1 MSLLSGIRV
10 VEMGLWV
17 AGPSAGGILAD
28 WGAEVVKLE
37 MPTGDP
43 MRTLYSALSGS
54 KESRCPPFD
63 VHNRGKRSVAIDVNH
78 ADGRALALRIVATA
92 DVFLTNMRPQFL
104 RRAGLDHEALLA
116 ANPKL
121 VYGILTGYG
130 LVGPDKD
137 APGFDMAAFSA
148 RSGVSHRATPPGGVP
163 PTLPGGM
170 GDNVTAI
177 ALVAGILGALVNR
190 GRTGRGQLVSTSLLR
205 TGMFCESME
214 LSAFLALGKVM
225 PPPSRTRPQNPLMN
239 SYRAGDD
246 KWLCLIGAEAERH
259 WAPIVKALGAE
270 ELQDDERFKTSRDR
284 RRNAEALV
292 ALFDEKFARRTREEW
307 AAVFAEHDIWWAPVN
322 AFEDVVGDAQAQ
334 ACGAFLEMPSM
345 AGDGTL
351 QKTLATPLDFGA
363 SPVQP
368 PRAPPQL
375 GSDTDAVL
383 REVGVGDDELARL
396 HEAKVVA

>member
-1 MSLLSGIRV
+1 V
-10 VEMGLWV
+10 VERDSP
-17 AGPSAGGILAD
+17 A
-28 WGAEVVKLE
+28 
-37 MPTGDP
+37 
-43 MRTLYSALSGS
+43 
-54 KESRCPPFD
+54 
-63 VHNRGKRSVAIDVNH
+63 
-78 ADGRALALRIVATA
+78 
-92 DVFLTNMRPQFL
+92 
-104 RRAGLDHEALLA
+104 
-116 ANPKL
+116 
-121 VYGILTGYG
+121 
-130 LVGPDKD
+130 
-137 APGFDMAAFSA
+137 
-148 RSGVSHRATPPGGVP
+148 
-163 PTLPGGM
+163 
-170 GDNVTAI
+170 
-177 ALVAGILGALVNR
+177 
-190 GRTGRGQLVSTSLLR
+190 
-205 TGMFCESME
+205 
-214 LSAFLALGKVM
+214 
-225 PPPSRTRPQNPLMN
+225 
-239 SYRAGDD
+239 
-246 KWLCLIGAEAERH
+246 
-259 WAPIVKALGAE
+259 AE
-270 ELQDDERFKTSRDR
+270 ELQDDERFKPSRDR